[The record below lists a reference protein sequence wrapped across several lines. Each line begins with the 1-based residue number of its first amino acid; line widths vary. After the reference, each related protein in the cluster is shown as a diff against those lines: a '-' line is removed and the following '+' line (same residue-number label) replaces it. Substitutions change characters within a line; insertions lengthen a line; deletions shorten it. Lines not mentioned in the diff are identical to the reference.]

1 MFKRMR
7 FGFVPTTEAWR
18 IVGLCIL
25 LLLITTSSLV
35 GCTGSTCT
43 VTPSLTQPPAPA
55 AFQTAALAINPAELN
70 PGQELSI
77 TAMVTNTG
85 DIKGSYMAE
94 LKINDTTEQ
103 AMELTVVAGETQA
116 LSFLVSKDT
125 PGIYEV
131 TLGGL
136 TGQFEVVEPVT
147 LPQSRSPT
155 IADSTTPR
163 RSEPTRPSCCG

>member
-1 MFKRMR
+1 M
-7 FGFVPTTEAWR
+7 PTTETWR

-35 GCTGSTCT
+35 ACSGPTCT
-43 VTPSLTQPPAPA
+43 LTPALTPPPAPA
-55 AFQTAALAINPAELN
+55 AFQTAGLSINPAELN

-77 TAMVTNTG
+77 TAVVTNTG
-85 DIKGSYMAE
+85 DIEGSYVAE
-94 LKINDTTEQ
+94 LKTNDTTEQ
-103 AMELTVVAGETQA
+103 AMELIVVAGETQT

-131 TLGGL
+131 TLGEL

-147 LPQSRSPT
+147 LPQPSNPKIAGPT
-155 IADSTTPR
+155 KPR
-163 RSEPTRPSCCG
+163 CCR

>member
-7 FGFVPTTEAWR
+7 FGFMPTTETWR
-18 IVGLCIL
+18 IVGLGIL
-25 LLLITTSSLV
+25 LLLIATSSLV
-35 GCTGSTCT
+35 ACAGPTCT
-43 VTPSLTQPPAPA
+43 LTPALTPSPPAPA
-55 AFQTAALAINPAELN
+55 AFQTAGLSINPAELN
-70 PGQELSI
+70 PGQELTI

-85 DIKGSYMAE
+85 DIEGSYIAE

-103 AMELTVVAGETQA
+103 AMELVVVAGETQT

-131 TLGGL
+131 TLGEL

-147 LPQSRSPT
+147 LPQPSNRKIASPT
-155 IADSTTPR
+155 KPR
-163 RSEPTRPSCCG
+163 CCR

>member
-7 FGFVPTTEAWR
+7 FA
-18 IVGLCIL
+18 
-25 LLLITTSSLV
+25 
-35 GCTGSTCT
+35 TCT
-43 VTPSLTQPPAPA
+43 STPALTPPPPAPA

-85 DIKGSYMAE
+85 DIEGSYVAE
-94 LKINDTTEQ
+94 LKINDTAEQ
-103 AMELTVVAGETQA
+103 AMELTVVAGGTQT
-116 LSFLVSKDT
+116 LSFLVSKET

-136 TGQFEVVEPVT
+136 TGQFEVLKPAT
-147 LPQSRSPT
+147 PPQSSNPKIAGPT
-155 IADSTTPR
+155 KPR
-163 RSEPTRPSCCG
+163 CCK